1 MQRDADK
8 GTTTAA
14 REATMR
20 IRTLAASIAFGLFGT
35 VGLSLAQTPNDAA
48 ALKGL
53 KEVKL
58 AFDVTAEDAK
68 RLMSVLDVIDET
80 RQSLA
85 RQGVTPHIVVTFR
98 GPATKLVQ
106 TDQTLMKPEDREQA
120 AGIAAKIKALS
131 TASGVDSIEQCSIAV
146 RGAGTKA
153 ENVVPGIKVVGNGW
167 ISLAAYQS
175 RGYAYISP

>member
-1 MQRDADK
+1 
-8 GTTTAA
+8 
-14 REATMR
+14 MR
-20 IRTLAASIAFGLFGT
+20 ITTLAAAMALGLFGMI
-35 VGLSLAQTPNDAA
+35 GLSPAQTPNDAA
-48 ALKGL
+48 ALQGL

-58 AFDVTAEDAK
+58 AFDVTADDAK
-68 RLMSVLDVIDET
+68 RLMNVLDVIEET

-85 RQGVTPHIVVTFR
+85 KQGVTPHIVVTFR

-131 TASGVDSIEQCSIAV
+131 TASGIDGIEQCSIAV
-146 RGAGTKA
+146 RGAGTKP

-175 RGYAYISP
+175 KGYAYIAP